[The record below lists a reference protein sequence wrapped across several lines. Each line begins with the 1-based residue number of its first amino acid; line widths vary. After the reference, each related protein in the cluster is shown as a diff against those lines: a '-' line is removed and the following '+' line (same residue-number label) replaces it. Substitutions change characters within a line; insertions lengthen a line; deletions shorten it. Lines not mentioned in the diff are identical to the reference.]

1 MKDAVLKRKQ
11 EEIVAL
17 RRLGKPQRTRNRLR
31 LKGWCPDARRAY
43 VDINAPPPV
52 PALIPMFH

>member
-31 LKGWCPDARRAY
+31 LKGAWVCALSNAY
-43 VDINAPPPV
+43 ECV
-52 PALIPMFH
+52 MFYVRM